1 MKKWKPLRNES
12 VTEAFLLFPI
22 VFEPL
27 PVTAP
32 AIIASHP
39 FDELPGRKRMGTEVM
54 VCEDL

>member
-1 MKKWKPLRNES
+1 LRNES

-32 AIIASHP
+32 AIIVSHP
-39 FDELPGRKRMGTEVM
+39 VDELPGRKRMGTEVM